1 MSVGKE
7 SFSRAFRR
15 CNRILE
21 NMGVIV
27 VIPARFA
34 SSRFP
39 GKPLAPVAGVAMLQ
53 RVWAIAKAADG
64 VTQAIVATDDARI
77 ADAVRAFG
85 GEVVMTPESCRNGTE
100 RTHAAVEALDLDA
113 DAIVNLQGD
122 AVLTPPWAIG
132 ALAHAMAADASVK
145 IATLATKMG
154 PAAYAALKRQ
164 KADGQ
169 AGGTTVTFDRFGDA
183 LYFSKSLIPFVKKPD
198 GDLPLYRHIGIY
210 AYRRKTLA
218 QYVGFE
224 MGPFEKAEEL
234 EQLRALEN
242 GVRMRVV
249 QCDYRG
255 RTHWSIDSPGDLV
268 QAEAIIAAEGELLQR
283 YDGTATA
290 S

>member
-1 MSVGKE
+1 
-7 SFSRAFRR
+7 
-15 CNRILE
+15 
-21 NMGVIV
+21 MGVIV

-39 GKPLAPVAGVAMLQ
+39 GKPLALVAGVPMLQ
-53 RVWAIAKAADG
+53 RVWAIAKAAEG
-64 VTQAIVATDDARI
+64 VVRVVVATDDARI
-77 ADAVRAFG
+77 AGAVRAFG
-85 GEVVMTPESCRNGTE
+85 GDVVMTPESCRNGTE
-100 RTHAAVEALDLDA
+100 RTHAAVEALNLEA

-132 ALAHAMAADASVK
+132 ALARAMAGDAAIK
-145 IATLATKMG
+145 IATLATKMA
-154 PAAYAALKRQ
+154 PDAYAALKRQ

-198 GDLPLYRHIGIY
+198 GNLPLYRHIGIY
-210 AYRRKTLA
+210 AYRRAMLA
-218 QYVGFE
+218 DYVGFE

-242 GVRMRVV
+242 GIRMRVV

-255 RTHWSIDSPGDLV
+255 RTHWSIDSPADLV
-268 QAEAIIAAEGELLQR
+268 QAEAIIASEGELLHR
-283 YDGTATA
+283 FDGTGKAP
-290 S
+290 